1 MKAFALRTT
10 STARVIV
17 LALFLVSAPLYLLAR
32 STVGIVLRPATYHQL
47 IEELRVAE
55 RLRPRVAEV
64 GLTKTLPLTAPAFV
78 AHPAR
83 PPFNAL
89 PRPARP
95 PRALSDFPASTWET
109 IADEV
114 IAVDW
119 LNAQAHVVVEG
130 LFEWLE
136 GEAPLP
142 EVAVDLSAPLDR
154 LQGSG
159 GTLALLPF
167 LEGTP
172 ACARRESV
180 NGYGVYASCL
190 PPGANVE
197 SAAQQTTQRLA
208 EVLPRSLKLA
218 SLLALGLV
226 EPEIV
231 IQLTRLRFAGRWA
244 ELLTRLLG
252 NISLLAFAVYG
263 SLTIRDWRG
272 LITRPAWPL
281 LGVGGVGLV
290 LAVGLGLLAQRGQLA
305 AWVAPGAEGL
315 LREAVAYL
323 GRAVAVRLALW
334 SGITLGLAAG
344 LWGLNYWLL
353 RRKRKGVSPTRR
365 APRIRRQFV

>member
-1 MKAFALRTT
+1 MKASLPQVALM
-10 STARVIV
+10 ARVLA
-17 LALFLVSAPLYLLAR
+17 LALFLVSAPLYLLAH
-32 STVGIVLRPATYHQL
+32 SAVEIVLRPAPYHQL

-64 GLTKTLPLTAPAFV
+64 GLTKTLPLTTPAFV

-83 PPFNAL
+83 PPFDAL

-95 PRALSDFPASTWET
+95 PRALPDFPASTWET

-119 LNAQAHVVVEG
+119 LNAQAHVVVDG

-142 EVAVDLSAPLDR
+142 EFAVDLSAPLDR

-208 EVLPRSLKLA
+208 EVLPRSPKLA

-226 EPEIV
+226 EPEV
-231 IQLTRLRFAGRWA
+231 VTQLTRLRFAARWA

-252 NISLLAFAVYG
+252 NISLLAFAVY
-263 SLTIRDWRG
+263 SLLTIRDWRG
-272 LITRPAWPL
+272 LITRSAWPL
-281 LGVGGVGLV
+281 LSVGGVGLA

-305 AWVAPGAEGL
+305 AWLAPGAEGL
-315 LREAVAYL
+315 MREAVVYL
-323 GRAVAVRLALW
+323 GRAVAVRLAWW

-344 LWGLNYWLL
+344 LWALNYWLL